1 MEKIGTT
8 NHIVEN
14 TVADTIKSIP
24 AATNYLVDTRTSRS
38 LYLKKNHQ
46 WEEWKPIFSHLWLSI
61 INREQ
66 NTDLRNKITNLAHTW
81 RIRDPV
87 NKTKIPI

>member
-8 NHIVEN
+8 NHIVEK

-38 LYLKKNHQ
+38 LYLKK
-46 WEEWKPIFSHLWLSI
+46 
-61 INREQ
+61 
-66 NTDLRNKITNLAHTW
+66 ITNGKNESQYFPTYDCL
-81 RIRDPV
+81 
-87 NKTKIPI
+87 